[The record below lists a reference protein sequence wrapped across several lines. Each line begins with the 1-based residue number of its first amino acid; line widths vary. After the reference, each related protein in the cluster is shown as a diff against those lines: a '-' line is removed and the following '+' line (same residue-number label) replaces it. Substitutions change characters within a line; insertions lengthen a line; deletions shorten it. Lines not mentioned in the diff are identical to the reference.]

1 MKYHLKNTAEKLIY
15 RNSRFSKFISLLFFL
30 FFSWGIIDS
39 LLLEQP
45 LSSLVT
51 PIILDFIAL
60 IGLLYVD
67 RWVIEKENKKIRYE
81 FGVYPFLS
89 VKNYDVN
96 EIRKISITHFVKGS
110 YDENAEY
117 KKKGRAYRAQVRFS
131 LVFKND
137 ETVDVEVIDEKKS
150 GGSCERAAVLFSSG
164 LELPFTKDRD
174 RDMDLDVGIRDI
186 NKFRG

>member
-1 MKYHLKNTAEKLIY
+1 MKYHLKNTNEKLIY
-15 RNSRFSKFISLLFFL
+15 RNSVFSKIISLLFFL
-30 FFSWGIIDS
+30 FFTWGIIDS
-39 LLLEQP
+39 LLLKQAV
-45 LSSLVT
+45 STLVT

-60 IGLLYVD
+60 IGILFVD
-67 RWVIEKENKKIRYE
+67 RWVVDKSEKTIRYE
-81 FGVYPFLS
+81 FGIYPFLS
-89 VKNYDVN
+89 IKKYDVK
-96 EIRKISITHFVKGS
+96 EIKKISITHFVKGS

-131 LVFKND
+131 LVFNND
-137 ETVDVEVIDEKKS
+137 DSVDVEVIDEKKS
-150 GGSCERAAVLFSSG
+150 GGTCEKAAVLFSSA